1 MKFERKINAQFKK
14 LDNQLSLTIEEPIF
28 KIIDERLFPHEGI
41 MEFHSKQKSIL
52 WTDNEI
58 DYSISDITDSFPK
71 LEEEHQTI
79 IKSILLFFTVADKLV
94 ISNLESLSKIP
105 YKSAGYFFAIQNYIE
120 SIHDIIYEKA
130 ARLYY
135 NDTDK
140 YCTDMEILN
149 HILHNAEKYSDE
161 VFDLSNYSCPEYEK
175 KNEIE
180 KLIFEAVSLKVNLM
194 NKWKNVNS
202 FTHNLVAFFIIENI
216 SFNALFS
223 LINTFKE
230 YNKGLKYIIEI
241 NEFVSRDE
249 KIHAD
254 FGLYIYKN
262 FIVNKLPENEF
273 KFILKEITDIEIAF
287 LEKIIPKNRK
297 INNRTVDDY
306 VNFVKEYAN
315 GITTELDYNNIYNDV
330 NETRPEFNIP
340 QMKVKQNF
348 FERTG
353 TYVTNNKKV
362 THDHIIQL
370 FEDEDVSDTD
380 NNNI

>member
-1 MKFERKINAQFKK
+1 MEFKRKENGNFKYITSK
-14 LDNQLSLTIEEPIF
+14 PIFTIEDPIF
-28 KIIDERLFPHEGI
+28 KEIDETLFPHEGI
-41 MEFHSKQKSIL
+41 MEFHTKQKSIL

-58 DYSISDITDSFPK
+58 DYTLDDITISFPK
-71 LEEEHQTI
+71 LEIEHQII

-94 ISNLESLSKIP
+94 ISNLETLSKIP

-135 NDTDK
+135 NDTEK
-140 YCTDMEILN
+140 YCNDRLLLDNILKNSENYPNEIFVL
-149 HILHNAEKYSDE
+149 D
-161 VFDLSNYSCPEYEK
+161 NYSCSYYES
-175 KNEIE
+175 KNDTE
-180 KLIFEAVSLKVNLM
+180 KLIFQAVTLKVNLM

-202 FTHNLVAFFIIENI
+202 FIHNLVAFFIIENI

-230 YNKGLKYIIEI
+230 YNVGLRYIIEI

-254 FGLYIYKN
+254 FGLYLYKN
-262 FIVNKLPENEF
+262 FIINKLPEEEF
-273 KFILKEITDIEIAF
+273 KYILKEISETEIEF
-287 LEKIIPKNRK
+287 LKKIIPSNKK
-297 INNRTVDDY
+297 INNRDVNDY
-306 VNFVKEYAN
+306 INFIKEYAN
-315 GITTELDYNNIYNDV
+315 GITKELNYSPLYNDIE
-330 NETRPEFNIP
+330 ETRPEFSIP

-353 TYVTNNKKV
+353 TYVTNNKNI
-362 THDHIIQL
+362 THKNLLDL
-370 FEDEDVSDTD
+370 LDEEEEEED
-380 NNNI
+380 

>member
-1 MKFERKINAQFKK
+1 MEFIRKKGIKAKLINSK
-14 LDNQLSLTIEEPIF
+14 LSLTIEEPIF
-28 KIIDERLFPHEGI
+28 KPIDETLFPHEGI

-58 DYSISDITDSFPK
+58 DYTLDDITISFPK
-71 LEEEHQTI
+71 LEKDHQTI

-94 ISNLESLSKIP
+94 ISNLETLSRIP

-135 NDTDK
+135 NDTEK
-140 YCTDMEILN
+140 YCNDTALLDSILK
-149 HILHNAEKYSDE
+149 NAEKYSNE
-161 VFDLSNYSCPEYEK
+161 VFDLNNYSCRYYDNKTET
-175 KNEIE
+175 E

-202 FTHNLVAFFIIENI
+202 FIHNLVAFFIIENI

-230 YNKGLKYIIEI
+230 YNVGLKYIIEI

-254 FGLYIYKN
+254 FGLYLYKN
-262 FIVNKLPENEF
+262 FIINKLPEEEF
-273 KFILKEITDIEIAF
+273 RLILKEISETEIEF
-287 LEKIIPKNRK
+287 LKKIIPSNKK
-297 INNRTVDDY
+297 INNRSVEDY
-306 VNFVKEYAN
+306 VNFIKEYAN
-315 GITTELDYNNIYNDV
+315 GITKELNYSPLYIDIY
-330 NETRPEFNIP
+330 ETRPEFNIP

-353 TYVTNNKKV
+353 TYVTNNKNI
-362 THDHIIQL
+362 THKNLLALLDEEE
-370 FEDEDVSDTD
+370 EDE
-380 NNNI
+380 N

>member
-1 MKFERKINAQFKK
+1 MEFKRKENGSFEPIDSK
-14 LDNQLSLTIEEPIF
+14 LSLTIEEPIF
-28 KIIDERLFPHEGI
+28 KELDETLFPNEGI

-58 DYSISDITDSFPK
+58 DYTLDDITISFPK
-71 LEEEHQTI
+71 LEKEYQTI

-94 ISNLESLSKIP
+94 ISNLETLSKIP

-135 NDTDK
+135 NDTEK
-140 YCTDMEILN
+140 YCNDTALLNSILE
-149 HILHNAEKYSDE
+149 NAEKHPNE
-161 VFDLSNYSCPEYEK
+161 IFDLNNYSCPYYENK
-175 KNEIE
+175 TETE
-180 KLIFEAVSLKVNLM
+180 KLIFEAVTLKVNLM

-202 FTHNLVAFFIIENI
+202 FIHNLVAFFIIENI

-230 YNKGLKYIIEI
+230 YNVGLKYIIEI

-254 FGLYIYKN
+254 FGLYLYKN
-262 FIVNKLPENEF
+262 FIMNKLPEEEF
-273 KFILKEITDIEIAF
+273 RFILKEISEIEIKF
-287 LEKIIPKNRK
+287 LKKIIPNNKK
-297 INNRTVDDY
+297 INNRSVKDY
-306 VNFVKEYAN
+306 INFIKEYAN
-315 GITTELDYNNIYNDV
+315 GITKELNYSPLYIDIE
-330 NETRPEFNIP
+330 ETRPEFSIP

-353 TYVTNNKKV
+353 TYVTNNKNI
-362 THDHIIQL
+362 THKNLLDL
-370 FEDEDVSDTD
+370 LDEEEEDEE
-380 NNNI
+380 I